1 MRGRAL
7 RPFIVLLIAI
17 VVTSIVFVPPTS
29 GTLRVAARPAPI
41 RVTASTPEAIGPFEP
56 NIKITDGS
64 SPFGWQV
71 EPTMV
76 VNESGTVFVG
86 WKETNGPD
94 AAGYRVG
101 SSYSTDQ
108 GRTWANNI
116 LMNQTHPNQ
125 NCRDSDP
132 WMALDPRD
140 RVHFAY
146 LEYDPSGGS
155 LPPCGSGLDVSNT
168 SDGQDWGT
176 VHYIPGLGGLVDK
189 DSIAF
194 DSAGRLYAAW
204 DEGNILAL
212 SWSDDDGNHWA
223 PIRNPG
229 NVGHSVLGAVVATF
243 ENSTVYLTWWDI
255 DTNNIMFEAS
265 SNRGQTWSPQVQVND
280 RIGSA
285 APVGAWQIPIPAMNV
300 DRNSGAIY
308 LAWPDH
314 RNGNQDIYFANSTD
328 GGKTFGTNHRVNDDS
343 GVTSQWMVDLA
354 VDSRGTVHA
363 AWEDGRAGN
372 WNIFYSNSTN
382 GGATWAANLRVSS
395 EDTPG
400 SYNRPGDYF
409 AIEVGFDDSV
419 NIVWT
424 DGRGD
429 DFDIFFA
436 RNPGFPTATITV
448 TTSPVGLPVTVD
460 GITMPSPVQETWL
473 TGSAHDIGTTSPIPI
488 NATARHIWTGW
499 SDGGAISHLIVA
511 DVGQTITA
519 SFKKQ
524 YQGSVMPDPAG
535 LRVLVDGVVY
545 TTPASFWWDDG
556 SSHQVQA
563 PSPQNVSADVRYM
576 WSSWSDGGG
585 ATHLV
590 TANTALTLVA
600 TFVEEDAMRI
610 STSPV
615 GLAFMADGTTYSSA
629 TTFWLTPGS
638 YHTVAVSTL
647 QSGTPG
653 VRYRFT
659 SWSDG
664 GAASHVVAFTASTS
678 IEANFSAEY
687 YLAVNSSVSGASGSG
702 WYAAGATATASV
714 ADETFAVA
722 PGERLAFRGWSGD
735 AAGDGLTSAPIVMDG
750 PKTAIAMYG
759 TQYYLEVSSAH
770 GISSGSGWYD
780 AGSPATAILSTTMES
795 SGPGARFLFVGWS
808 DDASGTAPT
817 SNPIVMDAA
826 KVATAIWTT
835 QYELQVVT
843 AYGEVSGQGWYD
855 AGSTAVARLALGV
868 VPLTGGTR
876 AAFVSWTGDAT
887 GTDPFTS
894 SPIPMNGPRSVGAS
908 WRIEHELTIDMQGH
922 GTAIGAGWYVSGSF
936 AVATLNAS
944 IVGVSPGTRVAFAGW
959 TGDATGAAAS
969 GSDPILMAGPRTAT
983 AEWRTEYFLRVDS
996 DIGVIQGT
1004 GWYLSQATVTIRA
1017 PAQMTSEGGTYQ
1029 FAGWTGDRTSSDS
1042 SITITMN
1049 GPTTV
1054 RATWLSTASLGGLS
1068 APGWGLLGLVVAAAL
1083 AVVIFL
1089 RQRRVR
1095 RP

>member
-7 RPFIVLLIAI
+7 RPLVVLLIAI
-17 VVTSIVFVPPTS
+17 VVSSIVFVPPTT

-94 AAGYRVG
+94 AAGCRVG
-101 SSYSTDQ
+101 SSSSADQ
-108 GRTWANNI
+108 GRTGANNS

-125 NCRDSDP
+125 TCRDSDP

-146 LEYDPSGGS
+146 LEYDPNGGS

-204 DEGNILAL
+204 DEGNTLAL
-212 SWSDDDGNHWA
+212 SWSDDDGTHWA

-255 DTNNIMFEAS
+255 DTNNIMFESS

-300 DRNSGAIY
+300 DRNSGAIH
-308 LAWPDH
+308 LSWADH
-314 RNGNQDIYFANSTD
+314 RNGNQDSYFPNSTD

-382 GGATWAANLRVSS
+382 GGATWAANLRLSS

-409 AIEVGFDDSV
+409 ALEVGCDDSV
-419 NIVWT
+419 NSVWT

-429 DFDIFFA
+429 GFGRFFA
-436 RNPGFPTATITV
+436 RTPGFPTAAMTC
-448 TTSPVGLPVTVD
+448 TT
-460 GITMPSPVQETWL
+460 
-473 TGSAHDIGTTSPIPI
+473 A
-488 NATARHIWTGW
+488 
-499 SDGGAISHLIVA
+499 
-511 DVGQTITA
+511 
-519 SFKKQ
+519 
-524 YQGSVMPDPAG
+524 
-535 LRVLVDGVVY
+535 
-545 TTPASFWWDDG
+545 PASFWWDDG

-687 YLAVNSSVSGASGSG
+687 YLDVNSSVSGASGSG

-714 ADETFAVA
+714 ADDTFAVA

-843 AYGEVSGQGWYD
+843 AYGEVSGQGWHD

-908 WRIEHELTIDMQGH
+908 WRIEHELTIDAQGH
-922 GTAIGAGWYVSGSF
+922 GTAIGAGWYVSVSF